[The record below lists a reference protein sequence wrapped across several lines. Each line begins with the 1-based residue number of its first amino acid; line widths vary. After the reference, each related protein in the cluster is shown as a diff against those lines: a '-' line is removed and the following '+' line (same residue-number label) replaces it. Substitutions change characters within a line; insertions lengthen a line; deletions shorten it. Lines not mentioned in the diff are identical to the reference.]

1 MSEISISIHS
11 LRVEGDIK
19 LYLSVLRES
28 ISIHSLRVEGDQC
41 CAVAISKRAI
51 SIHSLRVEGDKDG
64 LNCISTQPYFNP
76 LPPCGGRLYHA
87 GDVRRDRQFQST
99 PSVWRETGHGQQDRR
114 PYPISIHSLRVEG
127 DPTLPQSVLLR
138 CISIHSLRV
147 EGDIGS
153 TALVTETKYFNP
165 LPPCGGRPMASK
177 MPGNLRISIHS
188 LRVEGD
194 SAAMTTLVERQR
206 ISIHSLRVEGDRWRQ
221 KCLEICAFQ
230 STPSVWRETPL
241 P

>member
-1 MSEISISIHS
+1 MPGQACRDFNPLPPCGGRLYKGVICMSEISISIHS

-99 PSVWRETGHGQQDRR
+99 PSVWRETTHGSGCQR
-114 PYPISIHSLRVEG
+114 PCAISIHSLRVEG
-127 DPTLPQSVLLR
+127 DLKSLSVCR
-138 CISIHSLRV
+138 IAAH
-147 EGDIGS
+147 
-153 TALVTETKYFNP
+153 FNP
-165 LPPCGGRPMASK
+165 LPPCGGR
-177 MPGNLRISIHS
+177 RINI
-188 LRVEGD
+188 
-194 SAAMTTLVERQR
+194 
-206 ISIHSLRVEGDRWRQ
+206 
-221 KCLEICAFQ
+221 ICIRHAEHNFN
-230 STPSVWRETPL
+230 PL
-241 P
+241 PPCGGRRGLSTTTASP